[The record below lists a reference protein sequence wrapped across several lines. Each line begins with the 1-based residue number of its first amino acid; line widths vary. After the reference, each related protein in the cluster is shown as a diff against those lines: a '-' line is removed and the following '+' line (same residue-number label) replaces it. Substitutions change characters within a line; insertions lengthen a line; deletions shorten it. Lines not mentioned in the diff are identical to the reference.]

1 MKKSELKKE
10 LEIPEGAEASIH
22 GNEIAIKKNNVE
34 IKKRFTKVFLIKEG
48 NKIIIKTNK
57 ATKREKR
64 QINSIVSHLKNMFA
78 GLDKKFV
85 YRLQICAV
93 HFPMTATIKGKEIS
107 IKNFLGETKERKAR
121 IMPDAEVKIEGDI
134 ISVESFDKDAA
145 GQTAANIEKATRL
158 SGRDRRVFQDG
169 IFMIE
174 KAGRKI

>member
-10 LEIPEGAEASIH
+10 LEISEGAEASIH

-34 IKKRFTKVFLIKEG
+34 IKKTFVNVSLIREG
-48 NKIIIKTNK
+48 NKIIVKTNK

-64 QINSIVSHLKNMFA
+64 QINSVISHLKNMFA

-85 YRLQICAV
+85 YKLQICAV
-93 HFPMTATIKGKEIS
+93 HFPMTVTIKGKEIS

-121 IMPDAEVKIEGDI
+121 IMPDAEVKIEGEI
-134 ISVESFDKDAA
+134 VTVESFDKDAA
-145 GQTAANIEKATRL
+145 GQTAANIEKTTRL